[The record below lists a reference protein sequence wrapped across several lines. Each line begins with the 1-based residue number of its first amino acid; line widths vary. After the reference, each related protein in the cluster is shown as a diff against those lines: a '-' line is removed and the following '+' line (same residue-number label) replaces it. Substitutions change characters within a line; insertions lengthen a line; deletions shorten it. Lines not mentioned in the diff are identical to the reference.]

1 MENRILHDI
10 SVPVSDALLIW
21 PGDPAVQVTRIS
33 RLEEGDTSTVSQV
46 RMTTHS
52 GTHIDAPSHFIP
64 DAPGLEDISLQVLVG
79 PAIIVDAGDAGSLSK
94 NTLEGLSIPEGTDRL
109 LFRTRNSER
118 WSRAGGEEFF
128 RDYVGITQDG
138 ARWLVSRGV
147 RLVGV
152 DYLSVAA
159 YRENTA
165 THRILLESGVVLLET
180 INLRDISPG
189 RYQLVCLPLKLIG
202 SEAAPAR
209 AILIEGA

>member
-1 MENRILHDI
+1 MGNQILHDI
-10 SVPVSDALLIW
+10 SVPVSDSLLIW

-33 RLEEGDTSTVSQV
+33 RLEEGDTSTVSQL

-52 GTHIDAPSHFIP
+52 GTHIDAPAHFLP
-64 DAPGLEDISLQVLVG
+64 DAPGLEDISLHVLVG
-79 PAIIVDAGDAGSLSK
+79 PAMVVDAGEAGALSEE
-94 NTLEGLSIPEGTDRL
+94 TLAAASIPQDTDRL

-118 WSRAGGEEFF
+118 WSGAGGEEFF
-128 RDYVGITQDG
+128 PDYVGVTEDG
-138 ARWLVSRGV
+138 AQWLVSRGV
-147 RLVGV
+147 RLIGV

-165 THRILLESGVVLLET
+165 THRILLEAGVVLLET
-180 INLRDISPG
+180 ISLRHISPG
-189 RYQLVCLPLKLIG
+189 KYHLVCLPLKLVG